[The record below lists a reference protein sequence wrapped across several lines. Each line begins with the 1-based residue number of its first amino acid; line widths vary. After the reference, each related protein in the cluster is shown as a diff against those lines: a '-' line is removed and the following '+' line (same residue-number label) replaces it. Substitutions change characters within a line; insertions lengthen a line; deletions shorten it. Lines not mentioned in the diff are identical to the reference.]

1 MKKIILLLS
10 LSVAVLSAGA
20 QNLEIR
26 ARGGVNIQN
35 SKLDNKDVSVFP
47 HFGLSAGI
55 RLSTFGIYGELLYSV
70 HEDINGSGE
79 VDYVIPSVHFRFYT
93 YRYIYAE
100 AGISYLLLSKDPGGV
115 IENVDKKAGY
125 YVGLGATF
133 RKFEVGLRT
142 ASLPVTN
149 IQITA
154 SYRF

>member
-1 MKKIILLLS
+1 M
-10 LSVAVLSAGA
+10 
-20 QNLEIR
+20 
-26 ARGGVNIQN
+26 
-35 SKLDNKDVSVFP
+35 SVFP